1 MRLLAALLLVLAGAT
16 LALSQPQASSA
27 HAALRSSDPGPN
39 AFLQRAPARV
49 TLQFTEPIDARS
61 SSVQVLDARGQVVET
76 PPARVSGLTMQVELP
91 VIGPGIYNVL
101 WSNVSRVDGHALKGS
116 FPFTVLNPDGSV
128 PDVVNTV
135 AGLSSGNAETPRA
148 DGIAVRALSLL
159 GLAMVVAGA
168 VISLLWA
175 EAPGGTRRALARTT
189 AAGVAVLAIATLL
202 NLATIREAY
211 RGVPAGEV
219 LFETQSGG
227 YWLARMGLVLIMGA
241 LVVFAGALSR
251 GVSAGLL
258 GAVALY
264 LWAFTATSHAAAV
277 PGSAWARGFDFLHG
291 VAALAWIGAVLGL
304 AVSARVGRRQD
315 RWRALMGRFSLLA
328 SSMVFILL
336 ATGFLAA
343 FIQVDSGAKLV
354 DTRYGV
360 TLLVKLCLVVPLL
373 AVAAY
378 NARRG
383 RARLAAGSPGEPW
396 RFRYFAVAEVGLG
409 LGVFLA
415 ASALTQ
421 TTASRSVTLEP
432 DRTPF
437 DQQATFGELQIR
449 LAIDPNQTGLNT
461 YRVEL
466 FDGAGAPAPADRVR
480 LTFRYQEDEAIGAST
495 LTLSRSG
502 DGAYL
507 GQGPFMTLEGRWRVE
522 VEVRRPDV
530 DDVRGFFDV
539 RPAGLPV
546 AGAVSSGAW
555 AKPTPGLTWNQF
567 GGLVFVLAGFGFALF
582 RGPIRGGL
590 GKEAGWAANGLTMSG
605 FAFGL
610 LLLFA
615 VHAHEPDASLPVNP
629 VFPDA
634 NSLAAGRTLY
644 EQNCLSCHGR
654 TGVPPPGLDLN
665 PYPLD
670 LSVHVPQ
677 HPDGQLYNFIANGL
691 PGTAMIAWK
700 DAGLTEEQIWHLV
713 NYLRTFAPVD
723 Q

>member
-1 MRLLAALLLVLAGAT
+1 MRLLAALLLVLAGV
-16 LALSQPQASSA
+16 LVALSQPQPSSA

-39 AFLQRAPARV
+39 AFLQRPPARV
-49 TLQFTEPIDARS
+49 TLQFTEPIEPRS
-61 SSVQVLDARGQVVET
+61 SNVRVLDARGTVIET
-76 PPARVSGLTMQVELP
+76 PPALVSGVTMQVELP
-91 VIGPGIYNVL
+91 AIGPGIYNVQ
-101 WSNVSRVDGHALKGS
+101 WSNVSRIDGHAINGS

-135 AGLSSGNAETPRA
+135 AGLSSGNLETPRA
-148 DGIAVRALSLL
+148 DGIAVRALALL

-168 VISLLWA
+168 VVSLLWS
-175 EAPGGTRRALARTT
+175 EAPRATRRALAQTT
-189 AAGVAVLAIATLL
+189 TAGVAVLFVATLL

-211 RGVPAGEV
+211 DGVPLVE
-219 LFETQSGG
+219 LLLETQSGS
-227 YWLARMGLVLIMGA
+227 YWLARLAMVLIIGA
-241 LVVFAGALSR
+241 LAVFAGVFSRRASAALLVAV
-251 GVSAGLL
+251 GVYIWG
-258 GAVALY
+258 
-264 LWAFTATSHAAAV
+264 FTATSHAAAV
-277 PGSAWARGFDFLHG
+277 PGSAWARAFDFLHAA
-291 VAALAWIGAVLGL
+291 AALVWIGAVLGL
-304 AVSARVGRRQD
+304 AVSARVGRRED
-315 RWRALMGRFSLLA
+315 RWRTLMGRFSLLA

-336 ATGFLAA
+336 ATGLLGALVQ
-343 FIQVDSGAKLV
+343 IDSGAKLV
-354 DTRYGV
+354 DTRYGL
-360 TLLVKLCLVVPLL
+360 TLLLKLGLMAVLL

-383 RARLAAGSPGEPW
+383 KARLTSGRPGELR

-415 ASALTQ
+415 AAALSQ
-421 TTASRSVTLEP
+421 TTTSRSIMLDP
-432 DRTPF
+432 DRKPF
-437 DQQATFGELQIR
+437 DQEAAAGDLRIR

-480 LTFRYQEDEAIGAST
+480 LTFRYQEDQSVGAST

-502 DGAYL
+502 EGVYL

-567 GGLVFVLAGFGFALF
+567 GGLLFVLCGLGFALF
-582 RGPIRGGL
+582 RGPIRSGL
-590 GKEAGWAANGLTMSG
+590 GREAGWAANGLTMSG
-605 FAFGL
+605 FGFGL

-634 NSLAAGRTLY
+634 NSLSTGRTLY

-654 TGVPPPGLDLN
+654 AGVPPPGLDLN